1 MGRAERRLAEL
12 AQPLEPERPPYYVRR
27 PIPPALERAFPAEG
41 WYWVPAEHHVAVFLA
56 ASFEAAAATL
66 RETLRELEQ

>member
-1 MGRAERRLAEL
+1 
-12 AQPLEPERPPYYVRR
+12 VRR